1 MHSQWAERCQLRRKK
16 QALPEM
22 VLKAREAHQKDQLIL
37 AVGGR
42 LGVEEGQVLTYH
54 ESRL

>member
-37 AVGGR
+37 AVGGG